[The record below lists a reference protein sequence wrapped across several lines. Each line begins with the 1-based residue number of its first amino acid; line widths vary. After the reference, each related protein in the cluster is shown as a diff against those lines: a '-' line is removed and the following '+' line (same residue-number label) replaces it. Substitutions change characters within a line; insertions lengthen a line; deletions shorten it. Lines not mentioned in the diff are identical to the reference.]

1 MAVTKTHPIKSTLK
15 AAIDYICNSEK
26 TDGKLLVSSYGCAA
40 ETADIEFAWTRR
52 HAIDKGTNLGR
63 HLIQA
68 FQPGEVTPEQAH
80 EIGMELAKE
89 ILGGKYEFVLT
100 THIDKDHVHNHL
112 IFNAVSFAD
121 HKHYHSNKRSYHYIR
136 RTSDRLCKEHGLS
149 VIILGQDKGKS
160 YIEHQATQNGTS
172 YKAKLKAAIDRL
184 LPACSD
190 LEELLRRLQREG
202 YEIKRGKYIS
212 AREPDRERFTRLKT
226 LGVDYTEEA
235 IAARIAGR
243 SRPSRRPKQRDGE
256 ISLLIDI
263 QNNIKAQ
270 QSAGYRRWAT
280 IENLKRIADTSN
292 FLTEHGIGSYEELLD
307 RCEAVSTS
315 VARLKAD
322 LRDTGTRI
330 DELALKM
337 KHVGTYRQLNQI
349 DESYPHRYTDG
360 QLCLETDAAIRI
372 CFLAGFDLEI
382 WMRDFVEPYYFSY
395 EYYQRYGVFPFGERA
410 HGIEGVL
417 QTYGEY
423 FNEPDYVKVFRL
435 MEFIQFGQYRG
446 HLPCPCGSGE
456 KTRSCHGKFIKKF
469 FENSNLKII
478 VQRDYKT
485 IKEVLYAYYEQS
497 RNTKAT
503 K

>member
-15 AAIDYICNSEK
+15 AAIDYICNPEK

-40 ETADIEFAWTRR
+40 ETADIEFSWTRR

-100 THIDKDHVHNHL
+100 THIDKNHVHNHL

-149 VIILGQDKGKS
+149 VIIPGQDKGKS
-160 YIEHQATQNGTS
+160 YIEHQAAQNGTS

-202 YEIKRGKYIS
+202 YGYEIKRGKYIS
-212 AREPDRERFTRLKT
+212 ARAPDQERFTRLKT
-226 LGVDYTEEA
+226 LGVDYTEESL
-235 IAARIAGR
+235 AARIAGR
-243 SRPSRRPKQRDGE
+243 SRPSRQPKRQDGK

-270 QSAGYRRWAT
+270 QSAGFTHWAKLN
-280 IENLKRIADTSN
+280 NLKQAAKTMN
-292 FLTEHGIGSYEELLD
+292 FLTEHGISNYGELESKLT
-307 RCEAVSTS
+307 ALST
-315 VARLKAD
+315 R
-322 LRDTGTRI
+322 RDTAHAEIKRI
-330 DELALKM
+330 ESRSAELALVM
-337 KHVGTYRQLNQI
+337 KHAGTYRQLKPLY
-349 DESYPHRYTDG
+349 DRYRKSNDK
-360 QLCLETDAAIRI
+360 EK
-372 CFLAGFDLEI
+372 FL
-382 WMRDFVEPYYFSY
+382 
-395 EYYQRYGVFPFGERA
+395 
-410 HGIEGVL
+410 
-417 QTYGEY
+417 
-423 FNEPDYVKVFRL
+423 
-435 MEFIQFGQYRG
+435 RG
-446 HLPCPCGSGE
+446 HESEIILFEAAARECKRLGAVLLPATE
-456 KTRSCHGKFIKKF
+456 RMQAEMDELNAK
-469 FENSNLKII
+469 
-478 VQRDYKT
+478 
-485 IKEVLYAYYEQS
+485 
-497 RNTKAT
+497 KAT
-503 K
+503 LKAELQKAQRKEQDYAAMRQNVEDFLSPPQPEQER

>member
-15 AAIDYICNSEK
+15 AAIDYICNPEK

-149 VIILGQDKGKS
+149 VIIHGQDKGKS
-160 YIEHQATQNGTS
+160 YIEHQAAQNGTS

-184 LPACSD
+184 LPACSN

-212 AREPDRERFTRLKT
+212 ARAPDQERFTRLKT
-226 LGVDYTEEA
+226 LGADYTEEA
-235 IAARIAGR
+235 LAARIAGHA
-243 SRPSRRPKQRDGE
+243 RPSRQPKQQDGK
-256 ISLLIDI
+256 ISRLIDI

-307 RCEAVSTS
+307 RCEAASAS

-322 LRDTGTRI
+322 LRDTRAKI

-337 KHVGTYRQLNQI
+337 KHVSTYRQLKPIYN
-349 DESYPHRYTDG
+349 RYKASRDK
-360 QLCLETDAAIRI
+360 EK
-372 CFLAGFDLEI
+372 FL
-382 WMRDFVEPYYFSY
+382 
-395 EYYQRYGVFPFGERA
+395 
-410 HGIEGVL
+410 
-417 QTYGEY
+417 
-423 FNEPDYVKVFRL
+423 
-435 MEFIQFGQYRG
+435 RG
-446 HLPCPCGSGE
+446 HESEIILFEAAARECKRLGAVPLPATERMQAEMDELNVRKAALKAELQKAQREEQDYAAVRRNVEDFLSTPQQE
-456 KTRSCHGKFIKKF
+456 QERKK
-469 FENSNLKII
+469 N
-478 VQRDYKT
+478 V
-485 IKEVLYAYYEQS
+485 VLE
-497 RNTKAT
+497 
-503 K
+503 

>member
-15 AAIDYICNSEK
+15 AAIDYICNPEK

-40 ETADIEFAWTRR
+40 ETADIEFSWTRR

-121 HKHYHSNKRSYHYIR
+121 HKHYHSNKRSYHDIR

-149 VIILGQDKGKS
+149 VIIPGQDKGKS
-160 YIEHQATQNGTS
+160 YIEHQAAQNGTS

-190 LEELLRRLQREG
+190 LEELLRHLQREG

-212 AREPDRERFTRLKT
+212 ARAPDQERFTRLKT

-235 IAARIAGR
+235 LAARIAGR
-243 SRPSRRPKQRDGE
+243 SRPSRQPKRQDGK

-307 RCEAVSTS
+307 RCEATTVS
-315 VARLKAD
+315 VARLKAN
-322 LRDTGTRI
+322 LRDAGAKI
-330 DELALKM
+330 GELALKM
-337 KHVGTYRQLNQI
+337 KHVGTYRQLKPIYDRYKASRDKEKFLRGHESKIILFEAAARECKRLGAVPLPATERMQAEM
-349 DESYPHRYTDG
+349 DELNAKKATLKAELQKAQREERDY
-360 QLCLETDAAIRI
+360 AAIRRNVED
-372 CFLAGFDLEI
+372 FLSPPQPEREQKKNVELE
-382 WMRDFVEPYYFSY
+382 
-395 EYYQRYGVFPFGERA
+395 
-410 HGIEGVL
+410 
-417 QTYGEY
+417 
-423 FNEPDYVKVFRL
+423 
-435 MEFIQFGQYRG
+435 
-446 HLPCPCGSGE
+446 
-456 KTRSCHGKFIKKF
+456 
-469 FENSNLKII
+469 
-478 VQRDYKT
+478 
-485 IKEVLYAYYEQS
+485 
-497 RNTKAT
+497 
-503 K
+503 

>member
-15 AAIDYICNSEK
+15 AAIDYICNPDK
-26 TDGKLLVSSYGCAA
+26 TDGKLLVSSFGCTA

-149 VIILGQDKGKS
+149 VIIPGQDKGKS

-212 AREPDRERFTRLKT
+212 ARAPDQERFTRLKA
-226 LGVDYTEEA
+226 LGADYTEEA
-235 IAARIAGR
+235 LAARIAGR
-243 SRPSRRPKQRDGE
+243 ARPSRQPKQQDGK

-270 QSAGYRRWAT
+270 QSAGFTHWAKLN
-280 IENLKRIADTSN
+280 NLKQAAKTMN
-292 FLTEHGIGSYEELLD
+292 FLTEHGIRSYGVLESKLTAVTEKRD
-307 RCEAVSTS
+307 TAHASIKETEA
-315 VARLKAD
+315 RIAD
-322 LRDTGTRI
+322 LS
-330 DELALKM
+330 LVM
-337 KHVGTYRQLNQI
+337 KHAATYRQLKPVYDRYRQSK
-349 DESYPHRYTDG
+349 DKEKFLRGHESEII
-360 QLCLETDAAIRI
+360 LFEAAARELKRMGAVPLPSTEIMKTELTA
-372 CFLAGFDLEI
+372 LAGKKDTLLAEY
-382 WMRDFVEPYYFSY
+382 RAARSQTQEY
-395 EYYQRYGVFPFGERA
+395 E
-410 HGIEGVL
+410 
-417 QTYGEY
+417 T
-423 FNEPDYVKVFRL
+423 
-435 MEFIQFGQYRG
+435 
-446 HLPCPCGSGE
+446 
-456 KTRSCHGKFIKKF
+456 IKKNVDALLSVPK
-469 FENSNLKII
+469 EQEQ
-478 VQRDYKT
+478 QRRHEID
-485 IKEVLYAYYEQS
+485 
-497 RNTKAT
+497 
-503 K
+503 

>member
-15 AAIDYICNSEK
+15 AAIDYICNPEK

-100 THIDKDHVHNHL
+100 THIDKEHVHNHL
-112 IFNAVSFAD
+112 IFNAVSFTD

-136 RTSDRLCKEHGLS
+136 RTSDRICKEHGLS
-149 VIILGQDKGKS
+149 VIIPGQAKGKS
-160 YIEHQATQNGTS
+160 YIEHQAAQAGTS

-184 LPACSD
+184 IPASADFED
-190 LEELLRRLQREG
+190 LLLRLQREG
-202 YEIKRGKYIS
+202 YEIKRGKYVS
-212 AREPDRERFTRLKT
+212 CRASDQERFTRMKT

-235 IAARIAGR
+235 ITARIAGR
-243 SRPSRRPKQRDGE
+243 SRPSRQPKQRNGR
-256 ISLLIDI
+256 ISLLVDI

-307 RCEAVSTS
+307 RCESASAS
-315 VARLKAD
+315 VAQLKAD
-322 LRDTGTRI
+322 LRDTGAKV
-330 DELALKM
+330 DELTLKM
-337 KHVGTYRQLNQI
+337 KHVATYRQLKPIYDRYKASRDKEKFLRGHESEIILFEAAARECKRLGAVPLPATERMQAEM
-349 DESYPHRYTDG
+349 DELNARKAVLKADLQKAQCDERDY
-360 QLCLETDAAIRI
+360 AAIQRNVED
-372 CFLAGFDLEI
+372 FLSPPQPEQERKKNVELE
-382 WMRDFVEPYYFSY
+382 
-395 EYYQRYGVFPFGERA
+395 
-410 HGIEGVL
+410 
-417 QTYGEY
+417 
-423 FNEPDYVKVFRL
+423 
-435 MEFIQFGQYRG
+435 
-446 HLPCPCGSGE
+446 
-456 KTRSCHGKFIKKF
+456 
-469 FENSNLKII
+469 
-478 VQRDYKT
+478 
-485 IKEVLYAYYEQS
+485 
-497 RNTKAT
+497 
-503 K
+503 

>member
-1 MAVTKTHPIKSTLK
+1 MNYKMQKEW
-15 AAIDYICNSEK
+15 ICNPEK

-40 ETADIEFAWTRR
+40 ETADIEFSWTRR

-149 VIILGQDKGKS
+149 VIIPGQDKGKS
-160 YIEHQATQNGTS
+160 YIEHQAAQNGTS

-212 AREPDRERFTRLKT
+212 ARAPDQERFTRLKT

-235 IAARIAGR
+235 LAARIAGR
-243 SRPSRRPKQRDGE
+243 SRPSRQPKPQNGK

-270 QSAGYRRWAT
+270 QSAGFTHWAKLN
-280 IENLKRIADTSN
+280 NLKQAAKTMN
-292 FLTEHGIGSYEELLD
+292 FLTEHGISSYGELESKLT
-307 RCEAVSTS
+307 AVS
-315 VARLKAD
+315 AR
-322 LRDTGTRI
+322 RDTAHAEIKRI
-330 DELALKM
+330 ESRSAELALLGKQID
-337 KHVGTYRQLNQI
+337 TYRKLKPVY
-349 DESYPHRYTDG
+349 DRYKASKDKEKFLRGFESEII
-360 QLCLETDAAIRI
+360 LFEAAAR
-372 CFLAGFDLEI
+372 E
-382 WMRDFVEPYYFSY
+382 
-395 EYYQRYGVFPFGERA
+395 
-410 HGIEGVL
+410 
-417 QTYGEY
+417 
-423 FNEPDYVKVFRL
+423 
-435 MEFIQFGQYRG
+435 
-446 HLPCPCGSGE
+446 
-456 KTRSCHGKFIKKF
+456 IKKAGLTKLPSA
-469 FENSNLKII
+469 EKLKAELNELAARKAALQAKLRK
-478 VQRDYKT
+478 VQREE
-485 IKEVLYAYYEQS
+485 KEYDTLRQNVDALLERPKEQEQQQQRS
-497 RNTKAT
+497 NNLE
-503 K
+503 